1 MTSNALTVPVSH
13 DDGFNRAVSR
23 TPQKTQASCRPTQ
36 RSLSRLITSL
46 ALVFGAAACAPQ
58 SGTQDQA
65 FAFRN
70 AVAASDF
77 AAASRIAGSLAG
89 PTERRE
95 LLWSL
100 NAGATAL
107 HQPDPAAATSFLD
120 SAENN
125 MTTVEGSNFNWNST
139 YRFGSYD
146 AAMVNTYKAFAA
158 LSRGDRDGARAEINR
173 AEERLQRIAERYRAE
188 IVATRNNIDAQRRE
202 DPSKAESIIAAQNAP
217 EVQELLRANNA
228 EFRGYQPFVNPVSTY
243 LRGIYLLNTGIPG
256 DAGEARN
263 DFARVQVFANSA
275 PVVMQDIELARQA
288 ASGRRPAPQVWVIFE
303 NGQSSE
309 FEQLNFTVPM
319 PVLARQGGVT
329 VRPITVSMP
338 RLAHRPNAYDRLMV
352 TGRGPAVG
360 TVPVA
365 SMRGVMAS
373 EYGARFNNLLAGAVL
388 EAVAKAVGVSAAN
401 AVGRRMGAAGALLE
415 VGAVAAANI
424 TVSDTRSWQALPGE
438 FQAARVPTPPSGSIS
453 VAAPGGPSLTLSVPT
468 GRSSIVLVK
477 AQQPGSPLVAQVLP
491 L

>member
-13 DDGFNRAVSR
+13 DDGFNRAVSCAS
-23 TPQKTQASCRPTQ
+23 QKTQASCRPT
-36 RSLSRLITSL
+36 RKSLPRLITSL

-120 SAENN
+120 TAENN

-158 LSRGDRDGARAEINR
+158 LSRGDRDGARVEINR
-173 AEERLQRIAERYRAE
+173 AQERLQRIAERYRAE
-188 IVATRNNIDAQRRE
+188 IAAARDNINAQQRE
-202 DPSKAESIIAAQNAP
+202 DPTKGQSITAAQNAP
-217 EVQELLRANNA
+217 EVQDLLRANA
-228 EFRGYQPFVNPVSTY
+228 EWRAYQPFVNPASTY
-243 LRGIYLLNTGIPG
+243 LRGIFLLNTGVPG
-256 DAGEARN
+256 DAEEARR
-263 DFARVQVFANSA
+263 ALLQVQAVANSA
-275 PVVMQDIELARQA
+275 PVVLQDIDLARQA
-288 ASGRRPAPQVWVIFE
+288 ANGRRPAPQVWVIFE

-338 RLAHRPNAYDRLMV
+338 RLAVRPNAYDRLMV

-401 AVGRRMGAAGALLE
+401 AVGSRMGAAGAILE
-415 VGAVAAANI
+415 IGAVAAANI

-438 FQAARVPTPPSGSIS
+438 FQAARVPTPSSGSIS
-453 VAAPGGPSLTLSVPT
+453 IAAPGGPSLTLSVPT